1 MKLLLKTL
9 NEYLHNYRTFI
20 LRDACYLTMERGLG
34 FLKYEQMSNI
44 VSRYIVKQQKKA
56 QNYKAECLRY
66 RGVVYK
72 QLDK

>member
-1 MKLLLKTL
+1 
-9 NEYLHNYRTFI
+9 
-20 LRDACYLTMERGLG
+20 MERGLG